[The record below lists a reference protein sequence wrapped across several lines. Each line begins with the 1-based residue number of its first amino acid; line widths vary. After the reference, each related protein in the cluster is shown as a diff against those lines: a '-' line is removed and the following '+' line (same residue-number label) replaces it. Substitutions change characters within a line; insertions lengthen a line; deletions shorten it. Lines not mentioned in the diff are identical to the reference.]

1 MFYTADS
8 FVHVMNNQSELLLL
22 LVISNFQ
29 PQIQDFKEQKEREWQ
44 ISVEQERIR
53 LAELSERM
61 AQQAVLDQQRYKNII
76 HTCDFS
82 SGCNL
87 EIDPHLKQINHFG
100 FEGKISWRAVTIA
113 TWGKPK
119 SKGSGRRTRNG
130 ETETA
135 GQTQT
140 TGT

>member
-1 MFYTADS
+1 
-8 FVHVMNNQSELLLL
+8 MNNQSELLLL

-61 AQQAVLDQQRYKNII
+61 AQQAVLDQQRYKKII

-82 SGCNL
+82 SGCDL
-87 EIDPHLKQINHFG
+87 EIDPNLKQILNHFD
-100 FEGKISWRAVTIA
+100 FEGKIS
-113 TWGKPK
+113 
-119 SKGSGRRTRNG
+119 
-130 ETETA
+130 
-135 GQTQT
+135 
-140 TGT
+140 

>member
-1 MFYTADS
+1 
-8 FVHVMNNQSELLLL
+8 
-22 LVISNFQ
+22 
-29 PQIQDFKEQKEREWQ
+29 
-44 ISVEQERIR
+44 
-53 LAELSERM
+53 M
-61 AQQAVLDQQRYKNII
+61 AQQAVLDQQRYKKII

-82 SGCNL
+82 CGCDL
-87 EIDPHLKQINHFG
+87 EIDPNLKQILNHFD
-100 FEGKISWRAVTIA
+100 FEGEISWRAVTVA

-119 SKGSGRRTRNG
+119 SKGTGRRTRNG